1 MCWPSITCINGLTCT
16 RHVHKCAIVLHV
28 LVNILYF
35 STLMCQNTTVHINS
49 ARIVYK
55 LFEDV
60 FVVSVHTYIT
70 PEWLMLNFFPVYLIR
85 TIIFKTVYVAM
96 HTEIDTLIMNCCIY
110 TLDYRKFSCMHNT
123 IL

>member
-1 MCWPSITCINGLTCT
+1 
-16 RHVHKCAIVLHV
+16 
-28 LVNILYF
+28 
-35 STLMCQNTTVHINS
+35 MCQNTTVHINS

-70 PEWLMLNFFPVYLIR
+70 PEWLMLNFFPVYLIIR

-96 HTEIDTLIMNCCIY
+96 HAEIHELMY
-110 TLDYRKFSCMHNT
+110 THWTTGNFLACAA
-123 IL
+123 L